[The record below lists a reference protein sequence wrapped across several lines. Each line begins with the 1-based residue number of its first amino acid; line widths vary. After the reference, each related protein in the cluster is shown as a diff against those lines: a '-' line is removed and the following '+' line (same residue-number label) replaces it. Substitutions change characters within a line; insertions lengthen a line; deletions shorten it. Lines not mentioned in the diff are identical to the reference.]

1 MAFMESLSSLLPL
14 AGLVPALAAMVA
26 VRCGG
31 ATAVKL
37 VTSAAW
43 ATVLLLIGTALH
55 AAGSGASVDA
65 TGLVLALLTSFVGA
79 IVLSFSQRHM
89 KADAR
94 LPLYAG
100 RVGLLVAAV
109 LCFVTATDLYSLG
122 AAWIAS
128 GWLLA
133 SLIGHVPNWPE
144 AADAASRARRHF
156 LLGDVALVGALLALG
171 LNAGTAS
178 ISAAIAGAGGLG
190 HAGQLLV
197 AGLLLIAALA
207 RCAVPPFHDWLMRS
221 MAAPTPVSALMH
233 AGLVNAGGFLLIRFA
248 PVFEAAPAVKLIAIG
263 VGAAG
268 ALFGIGVMM
277 VRPDVKRALGGST
290 VAQMSFMIMTCGLG
304 FYAAA
309 LWHLVAHGLFKAWLF
324 LGAGSNIGRAPTKA
338 RLEPFT
344 PAAAMMTAGLAIAI
358 VVAWSAAQFPV
369 PLVLALATA
378 LSGVGTALRT
388 AKGSSVPMLLASA
401 GLILS
406 YLGGVTAFS
415 MLSGLAQ
422 GQTVL
427 PVLGQAA
434 LALVFV
440 CAWVWQTA
448 RLPLPTPL
456 YIRFLNSGGPALIR

>member
-1 MAFMESLSSLLPL
+1 MESLSFVLPL
-14 AGLVPALAAMVA
+14 AGLVPATAAALAFGRAGRTALGLVTVA
-26 VRCGG
+26 V
-31 ATAVKL
+31 
-37 VTSAAW
+37 W
-43 ATVLLLIGTALH
+43 ATFALLMAFAVH
-55 AAGSGASVDA
+55 AAGSGTPADA
-65 TGLVLALLTSFVGA
+65 TGLVLALLTSFVAA
-79 IVLSFSQRHM
+79 IMLSFSQRHM
-89 KADAR
+89 KADSA

-109 LCFVTATDLYSLG
+109 LCFVTATDLFSLG
-122 AAWIAS
+122 LAWIVS

-144 AADAASRARRHF
+144 AAAAASRARRYF
-156 LLGDVALVGALLALG
+156 LMGDVALLGALSVLG
-171 LNAGTAS
+171 ISAGTVS
-178 ISAAIAGAGGLG
+178 ISVATAA
-190 HAGQLLV
+190 AGQLAHAEQLLIG
-197 AGLLLIAALA
+197 GLLLIAALA

-248 PVFEAAPAVKLIAIG
+248 PILEVAPAVKLAAIG

-338 RLEPFT
+338 QLEPLT
-344 PAAAMMTAGLAIAI
+344 PAGAIMIAGLAIAI
-358 VVAWSAAQFPV
+358 VIAWSTARFPV
-369 PLVLALATA
+369 PLVLALATG
-378 LSGVGTALRT
+378 LSGVGAALRT
-388 AKGSSVPMLLASA
+388 AESTSGPMLLASA

-406 YLGGVTAFS
+406 YVGGVTAFS
-415 MLSGLAQ
+415 MLPGIAR
-422 GQTVL
+422 GETVL
-427 PVLGQAA
+427 PLLGQAA

-440 CAWVWQTA
+440 GAWVWQTA